1 MTILYPRLL
10 CLLRTFTQD
19 MLSRPN
25 LDKFQVQR
33 MVDNAK
39 ELDSR
44 FDKGSVQKSF
54 L

>member
-1 MTILYPRLL
+1 M
-10 CLLRTFTQD
+10 QD
-19 MLSRPN
+19 LTSSMKM
-25 LDKFQVQR
+25 DKFQVQKL
-33 MVDNAK
+33 VENAK

>member
-1 MTILYPRLL
+1 MSHPK
-10 CLLRTFTQD
+10 
-19 MLSRPN
+19 M
-25 LDKFQVQR
+25 DKVQVQR
-33 MVDNAK
+33 LVDNAK